1 MTSLAKF
8 LKRILS
14 RRYKGKNHKYIRYTL
29 EIPARFNSKI
39 ALYFEVV
46 FDEEIDITTSQNS
59 TEDVLHISLAK
70 KKHQANTPPAT

>member
-8 LKRILS
+8 LKRILN
-14 RRYKGKNHKYIRYTL
+14 RRYKGKDHKYIRYTF
-29 EIPARFNSKI
+29 EIPARLNSKI

-46 FDEEIDITTSQNS
+46 FDEIDITTSQTS
-59 TEDVLHISLAK
+59 TEDVLHISLVK